1 MSFATIVA
9 VLFEKPK
16 MTIAEIKIIG
26 SDDVIF
32 LCLILY
38 PDTLLDKLIIK
49 TAGNTQSRNNRDKMV
64 ERYKSYLIE
73 KNNERNNP

>member
-1 MSFATIVA
+1 
-9 VLFEKPK
+9 